1 MLHLDINMEI
11 IWSLMLTV
19 CSTAYCGTQTI
30 QWFDEKPDCIE
41 MKTVHENIP
50 TDGDWKS
57 IEYRC
62 TVVGAKEV

>member
-1 MLHLDINMEI
+1 MEV

-30 QWFDEKPDCIE
+30 QWCEEKPDCIE
-41 MKTVHENIP
+41 MKAIHESIP
-50 TDGDWKS
+50 SDGHWKS